1 MPPPG
6 CVSSCPFLTRPGALN
21 RKLLWGWWGMASC
34 DSGGPGPEKHK
45 GRGSRLKGFQPELR
59 GPMCLFGHSWPCDG
73 STGFTVSGV
82 MIIMLSLWC
91 WQTRTLNWYVFGWVW
106 FQKSLAP
113 EVGWSL
119 ACWVSRGHSP
129 RLRRNTCLSQRFP
142 KQHPDC
148 SVTYMVPLCKLE
160 KVIPSR
166 WFISSCQKI
175 ITM

>member
-1 MPPPG
+1 MSPPE
-6 CVSSCPFLTRPGALN
+6 CVFPCHFLTRPGALN
-21 RKLLWGWWGMASC
+21 RKRLWGWWG
-34 DSGGPGPEKHK
+34 DGPWEAQ
-45 GRGSRLKGFQPELR
+45 GRGSRLKGFQPESQ
-59 GPMCLFGHSWPCDG
+59 GPMCLSGHSWPCDG

-113 EVGWSL
+113 EIGWSL

-142 KQHPDC
+142 RQHPDC
-148 SVTYMVPLCKLE
+148 SVTYMVPLCKLG